1 MKIKKS
7 SILNVLRSGG
17 SWMSPRAVREQLKVS
32 KDQSPKVKSI
42 LRKLV
47 FKKLILQKGNL
58 FAHIDL
64 QTGDQYKKKKSFEN
78 PRLRYSKKPSIR
90 EANIVEGRFI
100 ATSKGFGFVNIGK
113 GKSDVFIPQGDQ
125 NGAMDGDLVEVRA
138 FTKPGND
145 RSRGYIQKILQRSTS
160 KMLARLVRGQ
170 RTTLAIPI
178 NQRNGVPP
186 LVILKGDDQS
196 TIESGTLIEVE
207 LLSQHGDDN
216 ELYAKVLQPVS
227 KEIRENLGFNLILT
241 ENQIRSEFPVETQE
255 EAEAF
260 SSRVVYD
267 ASTSR
272 VDQRD
277 LGFVTID
284 GKTARDFDDAVFAK
298 SNGDGSWQVYV
309 AIADVAHYV
318 RPGSAIDQEAYLRGT
333 SVYFPTHAIPMLPE
347 NLSNNL
353 CSLKPDVNRFTLTCE
368 MLIDSTGW
376 VQSYRIYESVI
387 RSRARLI
394 YEDVAEFLDTG
405 QTRTIRNKEILDNLI
420 VMNEVAKALQEKRTK
435 RGAINFNFA
444 EQQIEL
450 DDQNQM
456 AGVSKR
462 FQSSSM
468 KLIEQFMLE
477 ANETVAKHCTGNRL
491 PALYRVH
498 GSPDLS
504 KLERLKKVFQRFNI
518 PVSPSSLT
526 DSGQFNKVL
535 ESIENLT
542 NKNQLQIILLRSM
555 ALATYE
561 TDNQGHF
568 GLGAKYY
575 SHFTSPI
582 RRYPDLV
589 THRALKHEL
598 HAKLGVKP
606 SPHSIPSILMAE
618 YLSEQERRAE
628 KAELESINLMKVN
641 FMEKFLGQSMEGQI
655 VSAENNGF
663 RVELLPYQIDWFLPV
678 EALKDDNYIFDE
690 INLVLQGRRTKR
702 LLEAGDRVELRLTR
716 ADTLHRLM
724 EFDILGF
731 PSKSPSSQD

>member
-1 MKIKKS
+1 
-7 SILNVLRSGG
+7 
-17 SWMSPRAVREQLKVS
+17 
-32 KDQSPKVKSI
+32 
-42 LRKLV
+42 
-47 FKKLILQKGNL
+47 
-58 FAHIDL
+58 
-64 QTGDQYKKKKSFEN
+64 
-78 PRLRYSKKPSIR
+78 
-90 EANIVEGRFI
+90 
-100 ATSKGFGFVNIGK
+100 
-113 GKSDVFIPQGDQ
+113 
-125 NGAMDGDLVEVRA
+125 
-138 FTKPGND
+138 
-145 RSRGYIQKILQRSTS
+145 
-160 KMLARLVRGQ
+160 
-170 RTTLAIPI
+170 
-178 NQRNGVPP
+178 
-186 LVILKGDDQS
+186 
-196 TIESGTLIEVE
+196 

-241 ENQIRSEFPVETQE
+241 ENQIRSEFPVETLE

-272 VDQRD
+272 LDQRD

-456 AGVSKR
+456 VGVSKR

-518 PVSPSSLT
+518 PVSPNSLK

-561 TDNQGHF
+561 TDNHGHF

-641 FMEKFLGQSMEGQI
+641 FMEKFIGQTMEGQI
-655 VSAENNGF
+655 VSTENNGF
-663 RVELLPYQIDWFLPV
+663 RVELLPYRIDWFLPV

-702 LLEAGDRVELRLTR
+702 LIEAEDRVELRLTR

>member
-1 MKIKKS
+1 
-7 SILNVLRSGG
+7 
-17 SWMSPRAVREQLKVS
+17 
-32 KDQSPKVKSI
+32 
-42 LRKLV
+42 
-47 FKKLILQKGNL
+47 
-58 FAHIDL
+58 
-64 QTGDQYKKKKSFEN
+64 
-78 PRLRYSKKPSIR
+78 
-90 EANIVEGRFI
+90 
-100 ATSKGFGFVNIGK
+100 
-113 GKSDVFIPQGDQ
+113 
-125 NGAMDGDLVEVRA
+125 
-138 FTKPGND
+138 
-145 RSRGYIQKILQRSTS
+145 
-160 KMLARLVRGQ
+160 
-170 RTTLAIPI
+170 
-178 NQRNGVPP
+178 
-186 LVILKGDDQS
+186 
-196 TIESGTLIEVE
+196 
-207 LLSQHGDDN
+207 
-216 ELYAKVLQPVS
+216 
-227 KEIRENLGFNLILT
+227 
-241 ENQIRSEFPVETQE
+241 
-255 EAEAF
+255 
-260 SSRVVYD
+260 
-267 ASTSR
+267 
-272 VDQRD
+272 
-277 LGFVTID
+277 
-284 GKTARDFDDAVFAK
+284 
-298 SNGDGSWQVYV
+298 
-309 AIADVAHYV
+309 
-318 RPGSAIDQEAYLRGT
+318 
-333 SVYFPTHAIPMLPE
+333 
-347 NLSNNL
+347 
-353 CSLKPDVNRFTLTCE
+353 

-456 AGVSKR
+456 VGVAKR

-504 KLERLKKVFQRFNI
+504 KLERLKKIFQRFNI

-606 SPHSIPSILMAE
+606 SPHSIPSMLMAE

-641 FMEKFLGQSMEGQI
+641 FMEKFIGQSMEGQI
-655 VSAENNGF
+655 VSTENNGF
-663 RVELLPYQIDWFLPV
+663 RVELLPYRIDWFLPI

-702 LLEAGDRVELRLTR
+702 LIEAGDRVELRLTR

>member
-1 MKIKKS
+1 MLIVTCKVDIVIKIKK
-7 SILNVLRSGG
+7 NYENHR
-17 SWMSPRAVREQLKVS
+17 
-32 KDQSPKVKSI
+32 
-42 LRKLV
+42 
-47 FKKLILQKGNL
+47 FKK
-58 FAHIDL
+58 
-64 QTGDQYKKKKSFEN
+64 YE
-78 PRLRYSKKPSIR
+78 KPSFR
-90 EANIVEGRFI
+90 EYKIFEGRFI
-100 ATSKGFGFVNIGK
+100 ATNKGFGFVNIGK
-113 GKSDVFIPQGDQ
+113 AKSDVFIPQGDQ

-138 FTKPGND
+138 FTKPGKN

-186 LVILKGDDQS
+186 LVILKDDDQPN
-196 TIESGTLIEVE
+196 IESGTLVEVE
-207 LLSQHGDDN
+207 LLSQLENDN

-227 KEIRENLGFNLILT
+227 KEIRGNLGFNLILT
-241 ENQIRSEFPVETQE
+241 ENQIRSEFPIETQE
-255 EAEAF
+255 EAKAF
-260 SSRVVYD
+260 SNRVIYD

-284 GKTARDFDDAVFAK
+284 GIKAQDFDDAVFAK
-298 SNGDGSWQVYV
+298 SNEDGSWRVYV

-353 CSLKPDVNRFTLTCE
+353 CSLKPDVNRLTLTCE
-368 MLIDSTGW
+368 MLIDSAGW
-376 VQSYRIYESVI
+376 VQSYRIYESII

-405 QTRTIRNKEILDNLI
+405 LTRTIRNKEILDSLI
-420 VMNEVAKALQEKRTK
+420 VMNDVARALEVKRTK
-435 RGAINFNFA
+435 RGAINFNFE
-444 EQQIEL
+444 EQNIEL

-456 AGVSKR
+456 VSISKK
-462 FQSSSM
+462 FSSSSM

-477 ANETVAKHCTGNRL
+477 ANEIVAKHCSGNRL
-491 PALYRVH
+491 SALYRVH
-498 GSPDLS
+498 SSPDLS
-504 KLERLKKVFQRFNI
+504 RLERLKMVFQRFNI
-518 PVSPSSLT
+518 PVPPNSLI

-535 ESIENLT
+535 ESIEKLT

-561 TDNQGHF
+561 TTNQGHF

-598 HAKLGVKP
+598 HAKLGINP
-606 SPHSIPSILMAE
+606 SPNSNTSVLMAE

-628 KAELESINLMKVN
+628 KAELESVSLLKVN
-641 FMEKFLGQSMEGQI
+641 FMEKFIGQTMEGKI
-655 VSAENNGF
+655 LSIENNGF
-663 RVELLPYQIDWFLPV
+663 CIEILPYHIDWYLPI
-678 EALKDDNYIFDE
+678 ETLKDDNYIFDE

-702 LLEAGDRVELRLTR
+702 LIEAGNRLELRLTR
-716 ADTLHRLM
+716 TDTLHRLM
-724 EFDILGF
+724 EFDIIGF
-731 PSKSPSSQD
+731 PPKTLTSMD

>member
-1 MKIKKS
+1 
-7 SILNVLRSGG
+7 
-17 SWMSPRAVREQLKVS
+17 MSPRAIREQLKIS
-32 KDQSPKVKSI
+32 KDQGPKVKLI

-58 FAHIDL
+58 FAHSDL
-64 QTGDQYKKKKSFEN
+64 QGGHHHKNKKNYEN
-78 PRLRYSKKPSIR
+78 QILIKHKKPSFR
-90 EANIVEGRFI
+90 EYKIFEGRFI
-100 ATSKGFGFVNIGK
+100 ATNKGFGFVNIGK
-113 GKSDVFIPQGDQ
+113 AKSDVFIPQGDQ

-138 FTKPGND
+138 FTKPGKN

-186 LVILKGDDQS
+186 LVILKDDDQPN
-196 TIESGTLIEVE
+196 IESGTLVEVE
-207 LLSQHGDDN
+207 LLSQLENDN

-227 KEIRENLGFNLILT
+227 KEIRGNLGFNLILT
-241 ENQIRSEFPVETQE
+241 ENQIRSEFPIETQE
-255 EAEAF
+255 EAKAF
-260 SSRVVYD
+260 SNRVIYD

-284 GKTARDFDDAVFAK
+284 GIKAQDFDDAVFAK
-298 SNGDGSWQVYV
+298 SNEDGSWRVYV

-353 CSLKPDVNRFTLTCE
+353 CSLKPDVNRLTLTCE
-368 MLIDSTGW
+368 MLIDSAGW
-376 VQSYRIYESVI
+376 VQSYRIYESII

-405 QTRTIRNKEILDNLI
+405 LTRTIRNKEILDSLI
-420 VMNEVAKALQEKRTK
+420 VMNDVARALEVKRTK
-435 RGAINFNFA
+435 RGAINFNFE
-444 EQQIEL
+444 EQNIEL

-456 AGVSKR
+456 VSISKK
-462 FQSSSM
+462 FSSSSM

-477 ANETVAKHCTGNRL
+477 ANEIVAKHCSGNRL
-491 PALYRVH
+491 SALYRVH
-498 GSPDLS
+498 SSPDLS
-504 KLERLKKVFQRFNI
+504 RLERLKMVFQRFNI
-518 PVSPSSLT
+518 PVPPNSLI

-535 ESIENLT
+535 ESIEKLT

-561 TDNQGHF
+561 TTNQGHF

-598 HAKLGVKP
+598 HAKLGINP
-606 SPHSIPSILMAE
+606 SPNSNTSVLMAE

-628 KAELESINLMKVN
+628 KAELESVSLLKVN
-641 FMEKFLGQSMEGQI
+641 FMEKFIGQTMEGKI
-655 VSAENNGF
+655 LSIENNGF
-663 RVELLPYQIDWFLPV
+663 CIEILPYHIDWYLPI
-678 EALKDDNYIFDE
+678 ETLKDDNYIFDE

-702 LLEAGDRVELRLTR
+702 LIEAGNRLELRLTR
-716 ADTLHRLM
+716 TDTLHRLM
-724 EFDILGF
+724 EFDIIGF
-731 PSKSPSSQD
+731 PPKTLTSMD

>member
-1 MKIKKS
+1 MKIKKN

-17 SWMSPRAVREQLKVS
+17 SWMSPRAIREQLKIS
-32 KDQSPKVKSI
+32 KDQGPKVKLI

-47 FKKLILQKGNL
+47 LKKLILQKGNL
-58 FAHIDL
+58 FAHSDL
-64 QTGDQYKKKKSFEN
+64 RTGHQEKKKKSFEN
-78 PRLRYSKKPSIR
+78 LRLRGSKKPSIKV
-90 EANIVEGRFI
+90 ANILEGRFI

-145 RSRGYIQKILQRSTS
+145 RSRGYIQKILQRSTR

-196 TIESGTLIEVE
+196 TVESGTLVEVE
-207 LLSQHGDDN
+207 LLSQHGDDD

-241 ENQIRSEFPVETQE
+241 ENQIRSEFPIETQKE
-255 EAEAF
+255 TEAF
-260 SSRVVYD
+260 SNRVVYD

-272 VDQRD
+272 VDQRE

-284 GKTARDFDDAVFAK
+284 GKTARDFDDAVFAN

-318 RPGSAIDQEAYLRGT
+318 RPGSSIDQEAYLRGT
-333 SVYFPTHAIPMLPE
+333 SVYFPTHAIQMLPE

-368 MLIDSTGW
+368 MLIDSKGW

-387 RSRARLI
+387 RSRARLV
-394 YEDVAEFLDTG
+394 YDDVAEFLDTG

-420 VMNEVAKALQEKRTK
+420 VMNEVAKALQQKRTK

-456 AGVSKR
+456 MGVYKR

-498 GSPDLS
+498 GPPDLS
-504 KLERLKKVFQRFNI
+504 KLGRLKKVFQRFNI
-518 PVSPSSLT
+518 PVSPNSLT

-535 ESIENLT
+535 KSIENLT

-555 ALATYE
+555 ALATYG

-575 SHFTSPI
+575 THFTSPI

-598 HAKLGVKP
+598 QAKLGVRP
-606 SPHSIPSILMAE
+606 SPNSNPSMLMAE

-628 KAELESINLMKVN
+628 KAESESINLMKVN
-641 FMEKFLGQSMEGQI
+641 FMEKFNGQTMEGQI
-655 VSAENNGF
+655 VSTENNGF
-663 RVELLPYQIDWFLPV
+663 RVELLPYQIDWFIPV

-702 LLEAGDRVELRLTR
+702 LLEAGDKVELRLTK

-724 EFDILGF
+724 EFDILSYS
-731 PSKSPSSQD
+731 PKPPSSQD

>member
-1 MKIKKS
+1 M
-7 SILNVLRSGG
+7 
-17 SWMSPRAVREQLKVS
+17 
-32 KDQSPKVKSI
+32 
-42 LRKLV
+42 
-47 FKKLILQKGNL
+47 FKELILQKGNL
-58 FAHIDL
+58 FAHSDL
-64 QTGDQYKKKKSFEN
+64 QTGHQHKKKKPLEN
-78 PRLRYSKKPSIR
+78 PRLRHFKKPSVR

-125 NGAMDGDLVEVRA
+125 NGALDGDLVEVRA

-160 KMLARLVRGQ
+160 KVLAKLVRGQ

-196 TIESGTLIEVE
+196 TIESGTLVEVE
-207 LLSQHGDDN
+207 LLSQHEDDN
-216 ELYAKVLQPVS
+216 ELYAKVLQPVR
-227 KEIRENLGFNLILT
+227 KEILENLGFNLILT
-241 ENQIRSEFPVETQE
+241 ENRIRSEFPVDALE

-260 SSRVVYD
+260 SNRVVYS
-267 ASTSR
+267 ASTAR

-309 AIADVAHYV
+309 TIADVAHYV

-333 SVYFPTHAIPMLPE
+333 SVYFPTHSIPMLPE

-353 CSLKPDVNRFTLTCE
+353 CSLKSDVNRFTLTCE

-420 VMNEVAKALQEKRTK
+420 VMDEIAKALQEKRTK

-450 DDQNQM
+450 DDQNQI
-456 AGVSKR
+456 AGISKK

-477 ANETVAKHCTGNRL
+477 ANETVAKHCTGNQL

-526 DSGQFNKVL
+526 DSSQFNKVL

-542 NKNQLQIILLRSM
+542 NKNQLQILLLRSM

-589 THRALKHEL
+589 THRSLKHEL

-606 SPHSIPSILMAE
+606 SPNSIPSILMAD

-628 KAELESINLMKVN
+628 KAELESNNLMKVN
-641 FMEKFLGQSMEGQI
+641 FMEKFIGQTMEGQI
-655 VSAENNGF
+655 VSTENNGF

-678 EALKDDNYIFDE
+678 EALKDDNYFFDE
-690 INLVLQGRRTKR
+690 INLVLQGHRTKK
-702 LLEAGDRVELRLTR
+702 LIEAGDKVELRLTR

-731 PSKSPSSQD
+731 ASKPPYSQD